1 MAEHATM
8 DVFATMDEETAALI
22 IQLQIEDSQELS
34 AISEGKGKGKEGDV
48 SDAELALGLYN
59 EDLRQRA
66 SIIQDRQMTKS
77 IARAC
82 QTDGNA
88 LAASLAEEQTAA
100 TDRGAAG
107 RLGGVTAPAPVE
119 PWTITSEE
127 LDEELLAKLS
137 ALYVEPATEDSGLE
151 IAEAESLSD
160 GEHDNPESS
169 EWAATRTPSKTL
181 HRRCVACREH
191 VKYYDIA
198 RVPCGHEYCRDCL
211 RDLFQASM
219 TDDSLFPP
227 KCCRQPLVSGG
238 VRIFLTPELVKE
250 YERKKIEYDTPNRT
264 YCSNP
269 VCSSFI
275 KLGDIANELATC
287 TECGTITCTMCKA
300 VQHTGDC
307 PADTALQQ
315 VLEAAEENGW
325 QRCYSCRRLV
335 ELDVGCH
342 HMTFVHLSP
351 LTSPH

>member
-1 MAEHATM
+1 
-8 DVFATMDEETAALI
+8 
-22 IQLQIEDSQELS
+22 
-34 AISEGKGKGKEGDV
+34 
-48 SDAELALGLYN
+48 
-59 EDLRQRA
+59 
-66 SIIQDRQMTKS
+66 
-77 IARAC
+77 
-82 QTDGNA
+82 
-88 LAASLAEEQTAA
+88 
-100 TDRGAAG
+100 
-107 RLGGVTAPAPVE
+107 
-119 PWTITSEE
+119 
-127 LDEELLAKLS
+127 
-137 ALYVEPATEDSGLE
+137 
-151 IAEAESLSD
+151 
-160 GEHDNPESS
+160 
-169 EWAATRTPSKTL
+169 
-181 HRRCVACREH
+181 
-191 VKYYDIA
+191 
-198 RVPCGHEYCRDCL
+198 
-211 RDLFQASM
+211 M